1 MKIKPDKYIDE
12 FLFHC
17 LRCGTIFEASK
28 EDNYDF
34 EEKFNF
40 SCGRPMGS
48 CNCPECG
55 ERVYSTYHS
64 MYSKSKPSVRFIPGL
79 DDELEI

>member
-1 MKIKPDKYIDE
+1 MRIKLDKYNDE

-17 LRCGTIFEASK
+17 LRCGTTFEASK
-28 EDNYDF
+28 EDDYDF
-34 EEKFNF
+34 AEEFNF

-55 ERVYSTYHS
+55 ERVYSTYLS
-64 MYSKSKPSVRFIPGL
+64 MYSTSKPSDQFIPGL
-79 DDELEI
+79 DDLEI